1 MTGEAYLGVIRS
13 ALQRR
18 WRDRLDDR
26 TAREAQVIAATHGVS
41 EVLARVIASR
51 GADVH
56 SAPAYLAPRLRDA
69 LPDPSVLVEM
79 DKAVARLAKAVEARE
94 NVAIFGD
101 YDVDGA
107 CSAAL
112 LGDYLAGF
120 GLAPVIHI
128 PDRLTEGYGPNSEA
142 IRMLRGKGA
151 SLLVCVDCGTSGHA
165 PLAEAARVGMD
176 VIVLDHHQAPE
187 ALPQVHALVNPNRLD
202 DLSGLGHLCAAGV
215 VFLTLVGLNR
225 ALRAGIAKSSE
236 VASGS
241 RDPKGRES
249 EYFASKKDIPDLM
262 AMLDIV
268 ALATVAD
275 VVPLTGLN
283 RAFVAQGLKVMR
295 ARERPG
301 LVALADIARLDAEPE
316 AWHLGFL
323 LGPRINAGGRIGDAA
338 LGARLLMTKN
348 PDEAREIAA
357 KLDHLNR
364 ERQAV
369 EEAMLAEA
377 EEEALALAGLDDA
390 GRSVLVVAGERW
402 HPGIVGIVAGR
413 IKERFQ
419 RPAFAI
425 AHGEGEFASGSGR
438 SLAGVDLG
446 AAVRAAVEAGILV
459 KGGGHAM
466 AAGVTLLPERI
477 ADFAAFLE
485 ARLAGAVSASR
496 EADALMID
504 AALTAESL
512 TPEFVADLA
521 RAGPFGQG
529 NPEPVIVLPAHKLV
543 DVRDI
548 KGSHL
553 KLTFLS
559 PGGSRIEAMAFR
571 AVGRP
576 LGEAIVK
583 ARGQA
588 VHLAATAGRD
598 TWGGRPRVSLRVL
611 DLAPVR

>member
-1 MTGEAYLGVIRS
+1 MTGEAYLDVTRS
-13 ALQRR
+13 ALGRR
-18 WRDRLDDR
+18 WQDRLDDR
-26 TAREAQVIAATHGVS
+26 TAREATGIASAQGIS
-41 EVLARVIASR
+41 DILARVIASR

-56 SAPAYLAPRLRDA
+56 SAAAYLAPRLREA
-69 LPDPSVLVEM
+69 LPDPSVLIDM
-79 DKAVARLAKAVEARE
+79 DRAVARLAEAVETRE
-94 NVAIFGD
+94 SVAIFGD

-112 LGDYLAGF
+112 LGEYLQSL
-120 GLAPVIHI
+120 GLEPIIHI
-128 PDRLTEGYGPNSEA
+128 PDRLTEGYGPNSAA
-142 IRMLRGKGA
+142 IAALRERGA
-151 SLLVCVDCGTSGHA
+151 SLLVCVDCGTSGHE
-165 PLAEAARVGMD
+165 PLAEAARLGMD

-187 ALPQVHALVNPNRLD
+187 ELPKVLALVNPNRQD

-215 VFLTLVGLNR
+215 VFLTLVGLSR
-225 ALRAGIAKSSE
+225 ALRQTGKPA
-236 VASGS
+236 
-241 RDPKGRES
+241 
-249 EYFASKKDIPDLM
+249 PDLV
-262 AMLDIV
+262 AALDIV

-295 ARERPG
+295 ARERIG
-301 LVALADIARLDAEPE
+301 LMALADVARLDAEPE

-338 LGARLLMTKN
+338 LGARLLMSKN

-357 KLDHLNR
+357 RLDHLNR

-377 EEEALALAGLDDA
+377 EEDALRLAGLDEA
-390 GRSVLVVAGERW
+390 GRAVLVVAGERW

-425 AHGEGEFASGSGR
+425 ARNSGPSGEGEFATGSGR
-438 SLAGVDLG
+438 SISGVDLG

-466 AAGVTLLPERI
+466 AAGVTLLAERI
-477 ADFAAFLE
+477 DDFAAFLE
-485 ARLAGAVSASR
+485 TRLAGSVATSR
-496 EADALMID
+496 EADALLID

-529 NPEPVIVLPAHKLV
+529 NPEPVLVLPAHRLV
-543 DVRDI
+543 DIREL
-548 KGSHL
+548 KAAHL

-559 PGGSRIEAMAFR
+559 PGGARIEAMAFR
-571 AVGRP
+571 AAGRP
-576 LGEAIVK
+576 LGEAIMK

-588 VHLAATAGRD
+588 VHVAASAGRD

-611 DLAPVR
+611 DIAAVR

>member
-1 MTGEAYLGVIRS
+1 M
-13 ALQRR
+13 
-18 WRDRLDDR
+18 
-26 TAREAQVIAATHGVS
+26 IAATHGVS

-56 SAPAYLAPRLRDA
+56 SAPAFLAPRLRDA

-94 NVAIFGD
+94 SVAIFGD

-112 LGDYLAGF
+112 LGDYLASF

-151 SLLVCVDCGTSGHA
+151 GLLVCVDCGTSGHA
-165 PLAEAARVGMD
+165 PLAEAARLGMD

-187 ALPQVHALVNPNRLD
+187 NLPQVHALVNPNRLD

-225 ALRAGIAKSSE
+225 ALRA
-236 VASGS
+236 SGS
-241 RDPKGRES
+241 
-249 EYFASKKDIPDLM
+249 ALPDLM

-301 LVALADIARLDAEPE
+301 LVALADVARLDAEPE

-348 PDEAREIAA
+348 PDEARDIAA

-446 AAVRAAVEAGILV
+446 AAVRAAVDAGILI

-485 ARLAGAVSASR
+485 ERLAVAVSASR

-529 NPEPVIVLPAHKLV
+529 NPEPVIVLPAHKLI

-576 LGEAIVK
+576 LGEAIMK
-583 ARGQA
+583 ARGQS

-611 DLAPVR
+611 DLAGVR

>member
-1 MTGEAYLGVIRS
+1 MSDEAYLGIARS
-13 ALQRR
+13 ALGRR
-18 WRDRLDDR
+18 WQDRLDDR
-26 TAREAQVIAATHGVS
+26 SAREAQAIAATHGLS
-41 EVLARVIASR
+41 EVLARIVAGR

-56 SAPAYLAPRLRDA
+56 SAPAFLAPRLREA

-79 DKAVARLAKAVEARE
+79 DKAVARLAKAIGAGER
-94 NVAIFGD
+94 VAIFGD

-112 LGDYLAGF
+112 LGEYLRHF
-120 GLAPVIHI
+120 GLDPIIHI
-128 PDRLTEGYGPNSEA
+128 PDRLTEGYGPNIEA
-142 IRMLRGKGA
+142 ITALRERGA

-165 PLAEAARVGMD
+165 PLAQAARLGMD

-187 ALPQVHALVNPNRLD
+187 ALPAVHALVNPNRQD

-225 ALRAGIAKSSE
+225 VLRSQGLA
-236 VASGS
+236 V
-241 RDPKGRES
+241 
-249 EYFASKKDIPDLM
+249 PDLM
-262 AMLDIV
+262 AALDLV
-268 ALATVAD
+268 ALASVAD

-295 ARERPG
+295 ARERVG
-301 LVALADIARLDAEPE
+301 LVALADVSRLDAEPE

-338 LGARLLMTKN
+338 LGARLLMSHN

-357 KLDHLNR
+357 RLDHLNR

-390 GRSVLVVAGERW
+390 GRAVLVVAGERW

-425 AHGEGEFASGSGR
+425 ARGESKSGEDGFATGSGR
-438 SLAGVDLG
+438 SIAGVDLG
-446 AAVRAAVEAGILV
+446 AAVRAAVDAGILI

-466 AAGVTLLPERI
+466 AAGVTLLAERI
-477 ADFAAFLE
+477 DDFAAFLE
-485 ARLAGAVSASR
+485 HRLSHAIAASR

-512 TPEFVADLA
+512 TPDFVADLA

-529 NPEPVIVLPAHKLV
+529 NPEPVIVLPAHKLM
-543 DVRDI
+543 DVREL
-548 KGSHL
+548 KGAHL

-559 PGGSRIEAMAFR
+559 PGGARIEAMAFR

-576 LGEAIVK
+576 LGEALVR
-583 ARGQA
+583 ARGTSIH
-588 VHLAATAGRD
+588 VAATAGRD
-598 TWGGRPRVSLRVL
+598 SWGGRPRVSLRVL
-611 DLAPVR
+611 DIAAVR

>member
-1 MTGEAYLGVIRS
+1 MTGEAYLGVTRS
-13 ALQRR
+13 ALGRR

-56 SAPAYLAPRLRDA
+56 SAPAFLAPRLRDT

-79 DKAVARLAKAVEARE
+79 DKAVARLAKAVETRE
-94 NVAIFGD
+94 SVAIFGD

-112 LGDYLAGF
+112 LGDYLASF
-120 GLAPVIHI
+120 GLAPIIHI

-142 IRMLRGKGA
+142 IRMLREKGA

-165 PLAEAARVGMD
+165 PLAEAAHLGMN

-187 ALPQVHALVNPNRLD
+187 NLPQVHALVNPNRLD

-225 ALRAGIAKSSE
+225 ALRTSMAKSSE

-241 RDPKGRES
+241 RED
-249 EYFASKKDIPDLM
+249 FVSKKELPDLM

-275 VVPLTGLN
+275 VVPLTGIN

-301 LVALADIARLDAEPE
+301 LVALADVSRLDAEPE

-323 LGPRINAGGRIGDAA
+323 IGPRINAGGRIGDAA

-348 PDEAREIAA
+348 PDEAREIAG

-390 GRSVLVVAGERW
+390 GRAVLVVAGERW

-446 AAVRAAVEAGILV
+446 AAVRAAVEAGLLV

-477 ADFAAFLE
+477 PDFAAFLE
-485 ARLAGAVSASR
+485 ARLASAVSASR

-529 NPEPVIVLPAHKLV
+529 NPEPVIVLPAHKLI
-543 DVRDI
+543 DIRDI
-548 KGSHL
+548 KGAHL

-576 LGEAIVK
+576 LGEAIMK

-611 DLAPVR
+611 DLAAVR

>member
-1 MTGEAYLGVIRS
+1 MTGEAYLGVTRS
-13 ALQRR
+13 ALGRR
-18 WRDRLDDR
+18 WRDRLEDR

-56 SAPAYLAPRLRDA
+56 SAPAFLAPRLRDA
-69 LPDPSVLVEM
+69 LPDPSVLIDM
-79 DKAVARLAKAVEARE
+79 DKAVARLAEAVSRRE
-94 NVAIFGD
+94 GVAIFGD

-112 LGDYLAGF
+112 LGDYLAGL
-120 GLAPVIHI
+120 GLQPVIHI

-142 IRMLRGKGA
+142 IRQLRDKGA
-151 SLLVCVDCGTSGHA
+151 SLLVCVDCGTSGHG
-165 PLAEAARVGMD
+165 PLAEAARLGMD

-187 ALPQVHALVNPNRLD
+187 SLPQVLALVNPNRLD

-215 VFLTLVGLNR
+215 VFLALVGLNR
-225 ALRAGIAKSSE
+225 ALRP
-236 VASGS
+236 S
-241 RDPKGRES
+241 RNDL
-249 EYFASKKDIPDLM
+249 PDLM

-283 RAFVAQGLKVMR
+283 RAYVAQGLKVMR

-323 LGPRINAGGRIGDAA
+323 IGPRINAGGRIGDAA
-338 LGARLLMTKN
+338 LGARLLMTRN

-377 EEEALALAGLDDA
+377 EEEALALAGLDDT
-390 GRSVLVVAGERW
+390 GRAVLVVAGERW

-413 IKERFQ
+413 LKERFQ

-425 AHGEGEFASGSGR
+425 AKGAGLSGEGEFAGGSGR

-466 AAGVTLLPERI
+466 AAGVTLVPERI

-485 ARLAGAVSASR
+485 ARLASAVSASR
-496 EADALMID
+496 ETDALMID

-529 NPEPVIVLPAHKLV
+529 NPEPVIVLPAHRLV

-548 KGSHL
+548 KGVHL
-553 KLTFLS
+553 RLTFLS

-576 LGEAIVK
+576 LGEAILK

-588 VHLAATAGRD
+588 LHLAATASRD
-598 TWGGRPRVSLRVL
+598 TWGGRARVSLKVV
-611 DLAPVR
+611 DVAPAR